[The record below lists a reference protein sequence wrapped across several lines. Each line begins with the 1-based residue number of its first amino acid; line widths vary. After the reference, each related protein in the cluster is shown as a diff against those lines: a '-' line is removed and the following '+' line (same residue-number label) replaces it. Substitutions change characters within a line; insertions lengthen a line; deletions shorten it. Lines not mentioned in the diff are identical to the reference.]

1 MIEDFHRHPAAGTFA
16 AQRVDLLDDKARRR
30 TTAGSNEWQKEA
42 WTYADEIEEV
52 KFAENFRGS
61 LMRRLVLFA
70 GFVPQPGQS
79 PVPVEDAAPSDL
91 PAEIADAAVAELERL
106 GSQDQQ
112 AELLGQWGGIA
123 TISGESYLVGQPAEL
138 ADTGERWRLF
148 SESNMIRGTAT
159 GNAVAVRTRPGG
171 APENLDPT
179 DPVIRI
185 FRPHNRWPDL
195 ADSNM
200 RAVLG
205 TCEEILIYA
214 RQMRAVGKSRTSA
227 PVFYVANEIG
237 DPPSPDGKPTAWE
250 TNLVTSMVAAI
261 TDDAAPSAVVS
272 QIIRGPAAFGTG
284 QRQVPAKDAIFTV
297 DLSRKID
304 DKAIER
310 IAFLIKRLAH
320 GLDVPVEV
328 ITGISDVN
336 HWPCDESTEVLTRS
350 GWATHE
356 DLAPGTEVLAFDVES
371 GTSAWEPIAGV
382 VRAQVTD
389 REMVEITGRSHSSL
403 TTPDHRWPFRG
414 RDGRFGWST
423 TSELVDQSAGGPR
436 RMVLGARWSGTP
448 TVAKFSDDMVEV
460 MAWAATDACLT
471 SDRGH
476 RRSLWIRQMKTPEIT
491 AIRAALTAS
500 DLPFTEHPEGS
511 DGLIRFTLLADATEH
526 LIGLGEVLG
535 SRWAPTASTV
545 EQFTA
550 SQRELFLTTCER
562 ANGGS
567 ADHRTVFAVDPRRL
581 RCVEHAAILAGYR
594 VTNRRRN
601 QQTGF
606 GDTPVWRCSW
616 GVRTTFTPTRDHAR
630 TISYT
635 GTIFCP
641 QVPVGRSF
649 FARRNGFVFITGN
662 TAWQIEDST
671 YKSHIEPDALL
682 FASALTSE
690 LLRPGLLEIF
700 GNSAISFLRKI
711 SVGINPAAL
720 VVRPN
725 RSKDALDAFDRWA
738 ISWDALREHLSFG
751 EDEAPSEDEML
762 TRLALT
768 RSIGSP
774 ALTAPML
781 EETGLFPNAIEGVA
795 EATEAESTA
804 TAVDAPPPA
813 EGDQPIPDDDQPEPS
828 APAARTLAGALGPP
842 DLVAARQRLRDLRQA
857 PGLVGRQLSPPHD
870 RSSRF
875 ATRQAMAPALGERL
889 SSIDRELM
897 GRLVLSASDALTS
910 ALRVIGNRLRTQA
923 QGNPAAADAV
933 KGVAADQVAASL
945 LAAGLP
951 VPEIEPLA
959 ADQFGGLG
967 ERWDMWVPAA
977 FAATADAIG
986 RAIPDPDDTVTERV
1000 TDEVTAAEDQRTA
1013 AGWDLLFGAIVALAV
1028 ARTLD
1033 PTATTPG
1040 EGDALVSV
1048 PMGIVRDALSAT
1060 GGVASPGAQPLG
1072 LAGEIGP
1079 DTTVGGIATG
1089 PQTARALRIAG
1100 YTVAGWTWHTG
1111 LPLDPFH
1118 PHHALVA
1125 ITFSS
1130 WDDDRL
1136 INNTG
1141 WPPFSHYFPGD
1152 HGGCQCSTTLGL
1164 VPITEG

>member
-1 MIEDFHRHPAAGTFA
+1 MIEDFHRQPAAGTFA

-70 GFVPQPGQS
+70 GFVPQPGQA
-79 PVPVEDAAPSDL
+79 PIPVEDAAPTDL
-91 PAEIADAAVAELERL
+91 PAEIAQAAIDELARL

-123 TISGESYLVGQPAEL
+123 TISGESYLIGQPSPL

-148 SESNMIRGTAT
+148 SESNMIRGTA
-159 GNAVAVRTRPGG
+159 GNAIAIRTRPGG
-171 APENLDPT
+171 TPENI
-179 DPVIRI
+179 DPVTDAVVRV

-284 QRQVPAKDAIFTV
+284 QKAVPAKDAIFTV

-310 IAFLIKRLAH
+310 ISFLIKRLAH
-320 GLDVPVEV
+320 GLDVPVEI

-336 HWPCDESTEVLTRS
+336 HW
-350 GWATHE
+350 
-356 DLAPGTEVLAFDVES
+356 
-371 GTSAWEPIAGV
+371 
-382 VRAQVTD
+382 
-389 REMVEITGRSHSSL
+389 
-403 TTPDHRWPFRG
+403 
-414 RDGRFGWST
+414 
-423 TSELVDQSAGGPR
+423 
-436 RMVLGARWSGTP
+436 
-448 TVAKFSDDMVEV
+448 
-460 MAWAATDACLT
+460 
-471 SDRGH
+471 
-476 RRSLWIRQMKTPEIT
+476 
-491 AIRAALTAS
+491 
-500 DLPFTEHPEGS
+500 
-511 DGLIRFTLLADATEH
+511 
-526 LIGLGEVLG
+526 
-535 SRWAPTASTV
+535 
-545 EQFTA
+545 
-550 SQRELFLTTCER
+550 
-562 ANGGS
+562 
-567 ADHRTVFAVDPRRL
+567 
-581 RCVEHAAILAGYR
+581 
-594 VTNRRRN
+594 
-601 QQTGF
+601 
-606 GDTPVWRCSW
+606 
-616 GVRTTFTPTRDHAR
+616 
-630 TISYT
+630 
-635 GTIFCP
+635 
-641 QVPVGRSF
+641 
-649 FARRNGFVFITGN
+649 

-671 YKSHIEPDALL
+671 YKSHIEPDAIL

-700 GNSAISFLRKI
+700 GENAIPFLRKI

-725 RSKDALDAFDRWA
+725 RAQDALDAFDRWA

-751 EDEAPSEDEML
+751 EDEAPDEDEML
-762 TRLALT
+762 MRLALT
-768 RSIGSP
+768 RSIG
-774 ALTAPML
+774 AATITAPML
-781 EETGLFPNAIEGVA
+781 EETGLFPDAIAGMAEVA
-795 EATEAESTA
+795 EAQSQAEVEGEIAA
-804 TAVDAPPPA
+804 TP
-813 EGDQPIPDDDQPEPS
+813 GSDQPIPDDDQPEPS

-875 ATRQAMAPALGERL
+875 ATRQVMAPALGERL

-933 KGVAADQVAASL
+933 KGVAADQVAAAL

-959 ADQFGGLG
+959 ADQFGSLG
-967 ERWDMWVPAA
+967 ERWDVWVPAA

-986 RAIPDPDDTVTERV
+986 RALPDPDDTVTERV
-1000 TDEVTAAEDQRTA
+1000 ADEVTAAEDQRTA
-1013 AGWDLLFGAIVALAV
+1013 SGWDLLFGAIVALAV

-1048 PMGIVRDALSAT
+1048 PMGIVRDALSAA
-1060 GGVASPGAQPLG
+1060 GGMTSPGSQPLG

-1079 DTTVGGIATG
+1079 GSNVGGVATG

-1100 YTVAGWTWHTG
+1100 YTVSGWTWHTG
-1111 LPLDPFH
+1111 APLNPFH
-1118 PHHALVA
+1118 PHHSLVG

-1136 INNTG
+1136 LNLSG

-1152 HGGCQCSTTLGL
+1152 HAGCQCSTTLGL